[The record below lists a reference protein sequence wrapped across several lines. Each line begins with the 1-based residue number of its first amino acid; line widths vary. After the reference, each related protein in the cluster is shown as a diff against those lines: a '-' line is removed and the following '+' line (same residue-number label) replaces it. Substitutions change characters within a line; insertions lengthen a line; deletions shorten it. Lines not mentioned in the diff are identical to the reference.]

1 MQYLQ
6 RRFETQHMRI
16 TVCEKEDLELPNH
29 LSGLKHKFLKLAFST
44 YVLPTGFVCC
54 CAFALFAHVCDCA
67 ISAG

>member
-16 TVCEKEDLELPNH
+16 SICEKEDLELPNH

-44 YVLPTGFVCC
+44 YVLRLDASRFDKTDTLMP
-54 CAFALFAHVCDCA
+54 
-67 ISAG
+67 AGE